1 MSLFVGA
8 LCRCYTDAMQLYQ
21 IDDDG
26 RLFMSA
32 DLRDWSYAA
41 PYGIDVVI
49 DLEGG
54 LDLCIP
60 TNSNDCLY
68 IYFPFDDDDQI
79 LPSATKLRAIA
90 QLGAS
95 LIQDGHRVLAH
106 CGMGYNRS
114 GLVAGLILKALGVP
128 GEAAVTRIR
137 ERRPGAL
144 FNDRFADYLT
154 LEKAANAG

>member
-60 TNSNDCLY
+60 TN
-68 IYFPFDDDDQI
+68 
-79 LPSATKLRAIA
+79 
-90 QLGAS
+90 
-95 LIQDGHRVLAH
+95 
-106 CGMGYNRS
+106 
-114 GLVAGLILKALGVP
+114 
-128 GEAAVTRIR
+128 
-137 ERRPGAL
+137 
-144 FNDRFADYLT
+144 
-154 LEKAANAG
+154 